1 MTLPIYWFLLT
12 SVIMFCIGLYGLL
25 TRRSLI
31 RMLLSAEVIF
41 NAALLALLSTASL
54 SQDFR
59 PAGGALTLLAISLA
73 AAEIGVIVSVAIL
86 MFRLRESLDVYE
98 LKELRG

>member
-1 MTLPIYWFLLT
+1 MTAYWFLLT
-12 SVIMFCIGLYGLL
+12 SVAMFCIGLYGLL

-41 NAALLALLSTASL
+41 NGALLALLSTASL
-54 SQDFR
+54 SPAFR
-59 PAGGALTLLAISLA
+59 PAGGALALLAISLA

-86 MFRLRESLDVYE
+86 MFRLRKSLDVYE
-98 LKELRG
+98 LRGE